1 MSNNDLFT
9 YLDRN
14 QGKHK
19 ILIFTLFNQ
28 INYIMKRVSLVIAL
42 FIFSLIVLPSCED
55 KLQEIEVKT
64 PTSDKMKD
72 AENEHDG
79 DPFGG

>member
-1 MSNNDLFT
+1 
-9 YLDRN
+9 
-14 QGKHK
+14 
-19 ILIFTLFNQ
+19 
-28 INYIMKRVSLVIAL
+28 MKRVSLVIAL